1 MTQEEIEAQIRALD
15 EDADELHSDMTPAVS
30 ALAAIGEPALPAL
43 LEPLGAQSELTRLHA
58 QRALEG
64 VIYQRHGFRAGQ
76 GFPAGGEDAA
86 RTDLRAIGYR
96 HDDDEAARDA
106 AIARLRGQ
114 LEDAGL

>member
-1 MTQEEIEAQIRALD
+1 MTGAEIDAHIRALD
-15 EDADELHSDMTPAVS
+15 DDADALHSDITPAVN

-43 LEPLGAQSELTRLHA
+43 LEPLAAPAELTRLHA

-86 RTDLRAIGYR
+86 RDDLRAIGYAY
-96 HDDDEAARDA
+96 DADDESRDA
-106 AIARLRGQ
+106 AIARLREQ
-114 LEDAGL
+114 L

>member
-1 MTQEEIEAQIRALD
+1 MTDDEIDAHIRALD

-43 LEPLGAQSELTRLHA
+43 LEPLAAPEELTRLHA

-76 GFPAGGEDAA
+76 GFPGGGEDAA
-86 RTDLRAIGYR
+86 RADLLAIGYA
-96 HDDDEAARDA
+96 HDANEASRDA
-106 AIARLRGQ
+106 AIARLRDQ
-114 LEDAGL
+114 LEP